1 MVFYT
6 GRFGHLPAKSCP
18 GSPVP
23 TGPRQEVRLNSTPGY
38 TPNPRFELIPG
49 FSSNIGCFEC
59 SKRRISCDRT
69 EPECEKCQSRG
80 LRCSGLGIRHRFSDG
95 IAARG
100 FWVGKTIQEVF
111 EGRDAERQVK
121 ASSLER
127 ISKPCPN
134 SAKLCGELGSEEH
147 FPQDN
152 DQGLGHADIPASP
165 SEINVDDN
173 FESTEDVLNSEPLL
187 QMQRPQ
193 EFAQSRNIATTG
205 IAQKHSCLRVQPS
218 PAKVASWALP
228 LLLHFS
234 DHIAGEMVAIDGLH
248 NGWRHLV
255 LPIAHLDQL
264 VLNSVLTVASF
275 HRYGQHL
282 SQSKNLDV
290 REDSL
295 PVPPGLSY
303 QLSTN
308 ANPPASQLYA
318 WTIADLQR
326 RDLGHSD
333 QSSRLSILLAIL
345 VLLVAVMVTGSD
357 DFPLLFRLLESAL
370 EAIGGEDSLGEDEL
384 SRFIVRQV
392 HKMRVYAAPLINEQW
407 GITTLSTHQNI
418 TQAFECIRHC
428 SQHQPEHYPITSLVM
443 SLIQQSYDIYLDQAH
458 RDILSAASGS
468 DSFPQFAESICRVQR
483 FKETFE
489 SFPADSPEHKS
500 FFREVFASFY
510 KRSGFEN
517 LRKGMDQL
525 ERVWK
530 RRALGDRWIS
540 LLPQAKVFIM

>member
-1 MVFYT
+1 M
-6 GRFGHLPAKSCP
+6 
-18 GSPVP
+18 
-23 TGPRQEVRLNSTPGY
+23 PRK
-38 TPNPRFELIPG
+38 PRPYRPKTR
-49 FSSNIGCFEC
+49 GCFEC

-80 LRCSGLGIRHRFSDG
+80 LKCSGLGIRHRFSDG

-111 EGRDAERQVK
+111 EGV
-121 ASSLER
+121 
-127 ISKPCPN
+127 
-134 SAKLCGELGSEEH
+134 
-147 FPQDN
+147 
-152 DQGLGHADIPASP
+152 
-165 SEINVDDN
+165 
-173 FESTEDVLNSEPLL
+173 
-187 QMQRPQ
+187 
-193 EFAQSRNIATTG
+193 
-205 IAQKHSCLRVQPS
+205 
-218 PAKVASWALP
+218 
-228 LLLHFS
+228 S

-275 HRYGQHL
+275 HRYRQRL
-282 SQSKNLDV
+282 SQSKSLDF

-295 PVPPGLSY
+295 PAPPDLSS
-303 QLSTN
+303 QLSAN
-308 ANPPASQLYA
+308 ANPSASQLYA
-318 WTIADLQR
+318 CTIADLQR

-407 GITTLSTHQNI
+407 GITTLSTRQNI

-428 SQHQPEHYPITSLVM
+428 SQHQPEHFPITSLVM
-443 SLIQQSYDIYLDQAH
+443 SLIQQSYDIYLEQAR

-468 DSFPQFAESICRVQR
+468 DSFPQFAESIWRVQR

-489 SFPADSPEHKS
+489 TFPADSPGKQVLIWATFMAASDSVLEEHKS

-530 RRALGDRWIS
+530 RRTLGDRWIS

>member
-1 MVFYT
+1 MRYITIPLSVTRFYFLT
-6 GRFGHLPAKSCP
+6 A
-18 GSPVP
+18 
-23 TGPRQEVRLNSTPGY
+23 VR
-38 TPNPRFELIPG
+38 
-49 FSSNIGCFEC
+49 
-59 SKRRISCDRT
+59 
-69 EPECEKCQSRG
+69 
-80 LRCSGLGIRHRFSDG
+80 
-95 IAARG
+95 
-100 FWVGKTIQEVF
+100 
-111 EGRDAERQVK
+111 RDAERQVK

-152 DQGLGHADIPASP
+152 DQGLGHADIPAPP

-173 FESTEDVLNSEPLL
+173 VDDNVESTEDVSNSEPLL

-228 LLLHFS
+228 LLLHCSSRSNLLTPVFLELLNLLTVFLVS

-295 PVPPGLSY
+295 QVPPGLSY

-333 QSSRLSILLAIL
+333 QFSRLSILLAIL

-392 HKMRVYAAPLINEQW
+392 HK
-407 GITTLSTHQNI
+407 
-418 TQAFECIRHC
+418 
-428 SQHQPEHYPITSLVM
+428 
-443 SLIQQSYDIYLDQAH
+443 
-458 RDILSAASGS
+458 
-468 DSFPQFAESICRVQR
+468 
-483 FKETFE
+483 
-489 SFPADSPEHKS
+489 
-500 FFREVFASFY
+500 
-510 KRSGFEN
+510 
-517 LRKGMDQL
+517 
-525 ERVWK
+525 
-530 RRALGDRWIS
+530 
-540 LLPQAKVFIM
+540 

>member
-1 MVFYT
+1 M
-6 GRFGHLPAKSCP
+6 
-18 GSPVP
+18 
-23 TGPRQEVRLNSTPGY
+23 PRK
-38 TPNPRFELIPG
+38 PRPYRPKTR
-49 FSSNIGCFEC
+49 GCFEC
-59 SKRRISCDRT
+59 SKRRISCDCT

-121 ASSLER
+121 ASSLDR

-173 FESTEDVLNSEPLL
+173 VESTEDVSNSEPLL
-187 QMQRPQ
+187 QLQRPQ
-193 EFAQSRNIATTG
+193 ESAQSRHIATTG

-228 LLLHFS
+228 LLLHCSSRSNLLTPVFLELLNLLTVFLVS
-234 DHIAGEMVAIDGLH
+234 DHIAGEMGAIDGLH

-275 HRYGQHL
+275 HRYGQRL

-290 REDSL
+290 RDDSL
-295 PVPPGLSY
+295 PAPPGLSY

-333 QSSRLSILLAIL
+333 QSSRLSILIAIL

-357 DFPLLFRLLESAL
+357 DFPLLLFESAL
-370 EAIGGEDSLGEDEL
+370 EAIGGVDSLGEDEL

-428 SQHQPEHYPITSLVM
+428 SQHQPEHYSITSLVM
-443 SLIQQSYDIYLDQAH
+443 SLIQQSYDIYLDQAR
-458 RDILSAASGS
+458 RDILSAASDS

-489 SFPADSPEHKS
+489 SFPADSPGKQVLIWATFMAASDSVLEEHKS

-517 LRKGMDQL
+517 LRKGIDQL

>member
-1 MVFYT
+1 M
-6 GRFGHLPAKSCP
+6 
-18 GSPVP
+18 
-23 TGPRQEVRLNSTPGY
+23 PRK
-38 TPNPRFELIPG
+38 PRPYRPKTR
-49 FSSNIGCFEC
+49 GCFEC

-80 LRCSGLGIRHRFSDG
+80 LKCSGLGIRHRFSDG

-134 SAKLCGELGSEEH
+134 SAKLCEELGSEEH

-152 DQGLGHADIPASP
+152 DQVLGHADIPASP
-165 SEINVDDN
+165 SEVTVDDN
-173 FESTEDVLNSEPLL
+173 VESVVDPSNNQPLL
-187 QMQRPQ
+187 QLQRPQ
-193 EFAQSRNIATTG
+193 EFAQTRNMATAG
-205 IAQKHSCLRVQPS
+205 IARKHGCLRVQPP

-228 LLLHFS
+228 LIRHFS

-275 HRYGQHL
+275 HRYGQRL
-282 SQSKNLDV
+282 SQSKSLDF

-295 PVPPGLSY
+295 PAPPGLSS
-303 QLSTN
+303 QLSAN
-308 ANPPASQLYA
+308 ANPSASQLYA
-318 WTIADLQR
+318 CTIADLQR

-407 GITTLSTHQNI
+407 GITTLSTRQNI
-418 TQAFECIRHC
+418 TQAFECIKHC

-443 SLIQQSYDIYLDQAH
+443 SLIQQSYDIYLDQAR
-458 RDILSAASGS
+458 RDILSVASVS

-489 SFPADSPEHKS
+489 SFPAGSPGKQVLIWATFMAASDSVLEEHKS

-530 RRALGDRWIS
+530 RRTLGDRWIS